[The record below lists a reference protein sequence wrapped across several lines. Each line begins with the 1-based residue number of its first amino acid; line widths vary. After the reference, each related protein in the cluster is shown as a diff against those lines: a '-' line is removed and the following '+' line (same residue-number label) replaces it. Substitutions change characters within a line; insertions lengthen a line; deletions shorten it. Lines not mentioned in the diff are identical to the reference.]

1 LLFKSP
7 LFNNPSVVRSLL
19 WILMIYHSI
28 FFIFFVVQSIN
39 NGLQMIELKIMLYFC
54 VWLRCKMAAW
64 CFIYTV
70 HVLFLFVCASFIT
83 FFCCI
88 IIWFLYSYTIP
99 FCFCCV
105 YYGGTHHSVFS
116 SICVCPEIMNQKWIF
131 YRIKMT
137 QTMKPNQPFY
147 DTVYNKKL
155 IIINLCTAPLFVV
168 WIYPIYMAT
177 KRSWI
182 KLFLNEFVFEIFN

>member
-1 LLFKSP
+1 MLFKSP

-105 YYGGTHHSVFS
+105 YYGDAITVCFLQFVSVL
-116 SICVCPEIMNQKWIF
+116 
-131 YRIKMT
+131 
-137 QTMKPNQPFY
+137 
-147 DTVYNKKL
+147 KL
-155 IIINLCTAPLFVV
+155 
-168 WIYPIYMAT
+168 
-177 KRSWI
+177 WI
-182 KLFLNEFVFEIFN
+182 KNEYFIALKWHKQWNQINHFMILYTTKN